1 MKISRAIAEQME
13 GSSWIRRMFEIGLQ
27 LRRERGA
34 GNVFDYSIGNPEVE
48 PPEAVIAALRAAV
61 AENRPRTH
69 SYMPNAGYPD
79 VRATLARRLAGR
91 TGVPFTGDDL
101 VMTNGAAGAINVIL
115 KAILDPGD
123 EVLVLSPYF
132 PEYRFYI
139 ENHGGRMVLVETAAD
154 FQPDPARIAAA
165 ITPRTRALI
174 LNSPNNPT
182 GVIYSEAS
190 LRAVNRVLPDPIL
203 VICDEPY
210 RPLTFDGA
218 VTPEA
223 VRIFDRAVIAW
234 SWSKAMA
241 IPGERI
247 GYLALP
253 PHLPGIAQLRSAC
266 TVANRI
272 LGFINA
278 PALWQ
283 WVVGAVPEA
292 TVDVAAYQR
301 KRDLLCD
308 ALQSM
313 GYDAPRPQGAFYVF
327 PRTPI
332 ADDVAFIGMLQREG
346 ILAVPGTGF
355 GRPGYMRLSLTIP
368 QEAIVRSLPGF
379 ARAIASALAPAAHS
393 SSCLPRLGQ

>member
-1 MKISRAIAEQME
+1 MRISRAIAGQLES
-13 GSSWIRRMFEIGLQ
+13 SSWIRRMFESGVQ
-27 LRRERGA
+27 LRRELGA
-34 GNVFDYSIGNPEVE
+34 KNVFDYSIGNPDVE
-48 PPEAVIAALRAAV
+48 PPEAVIAALRAVV
-61 AENRPRTH
+61 AENLPRSH
-69 SYMPNAGYPD
+69 CYMPNAGYPE
-79 VRATLARRLAGR
+79 VRAILARRLAERSGI
-91 TGVPFTGDDL
+91 PFTADDI
-101 VMTNGAAGAINVIL
+101 VMTNGAAGAINAVL

-123 EVLVLSPYF
+123 EVLVLSPFF

-139 ENHGGRMVLVETAAD
+139 ENHGGRMVLVETGGD
-154 FQPDPARIAAA
+154 FQPDPQRIVAAL
-165 ITPRTRALI
+165 TPRTRALI

-182 GVIYSEAS
+182 GVVYSEAT
-190 LRAVNRVLPDPIL
+190 LLAVNRVLPETVL

-253 PHLPGIAQLRSAC
+253 PHLPGIAQLRGAC
-266 TVANRI
+266 IMANRI

-278 PALWQ
+278 SAIWQ
-283 WVVGAVPEA
+283 WVVSAVPEA
-292 TVDVAAYQR
+292 TVDVAYYQE

-313 GYDAPRPQGAFYVF
+313 GYDAPRPRGAFYVF

-332 ADDVAFIGMLQREG
+332 ADDIAFIGLLQREG

-355 GRPGYMRLSLTIP
+355 GRSGYMRLSLTIP
-368 QEAIVRSLPGF
+368 REAIVRSLPGF
-379 ARAIASALAPAAHS
+379 ARAIESALFPAAHS
-393 SSCLPRLGQ
+393 SSCLPQ